1 MKLNTNIKR
10 VTVELICLLYI
21 LLFVYAA
28 VSKLLDFKNFQVQL
42 GQSPLLNIFASW
54 LAWLVPLA
62 ELVIAIAL
70 YFHSMRFWALYASF
84 TLMAIFTAYIYII
97 LNYSSYVPCSCGGIL
112 EKLGWTEH
120 LVFNIVFVVLAI
132 AGLFLLKN
140 SSHQNSVL
148 TTNKN

>member
-1 MKLNTNIKR
+1 MKLSVQNSRIILTI
-10 VTVELICLLYI
+10 ICQLYI

-28 VSKLLDFKNFQVQL
+28 VSKLLDFENFQVQL

-54 LAWLVPLA
+54 LAWLIPLI
-62 ELVIAIAL
+62 ELIIATAFC
-70 YFHSMRFWALYASF
+70 FHSIRFWALYASF
-84 TLMAIFTAYIYII
+84 VLMVLFTAYIYII

-132 AGLFLLKN
+132 TGLFLLKDSSPRN
-140 SSHQNSVL
+140 SILNTS
-148 TTNKN
+148 KN